1 MAKRRKFLAGL
12 GALASG
18 SAAAVGTGAFTSVR
32 ADREVL
38 ISVAPDNN
46 AYLQLEELE
55 TAQSESFINDSGGR
69 SNTISISIGET
80 DGGGQ
85 GVNEQAVTFIDDLFS
100 ISNQGTDP
108 VWIWMQSYIQ
118 GVNYYNS
125 DDNEVV
131 SIDQG
136 HPKNTGYGDREVI
149 QYVEVGEGFNVGLTI
164 NTVGTPND
172 RSGMSRI
179 IADSN
184 ESNVPDNNGL
194 SVENSNRG
202 V

>member
-1 MAKRRKFLAGL
+1 MKRRTALATV
-12 GALASG
+12 GALVTG
-18 SAAAVGTGAFTSVR
+18 GAAATGTGAFTSVR
-32 ADREVL
+32 ADREVS
-38 ISVAPDNN
+38 ISVAPDSN
-46 AYLQLEELE
+46 AYLQLEGLE
-55 TAQSESFINDSGGR
+55 TTQSDTFVNDSGGR
-69 SNTISISIGET
+69 SNTISISIGKT
-80 DGGGQ
+80 DVGGQ

-100 ISNQGTDP
+100 IRNQGTNP
-108 VWIWMQSYIQ
+108 VWIWMQSNIQ

-125 DDNEVV
+125 DDDEVI

-136 HPKNTGYGDREVI
+136 HPKNAGYGDREVI
-149 QYVEVGEGFNVGLTI
+149 QYVEVGEEFNVGLTI

-194 SVENSNRG
+194 SVENSNKG